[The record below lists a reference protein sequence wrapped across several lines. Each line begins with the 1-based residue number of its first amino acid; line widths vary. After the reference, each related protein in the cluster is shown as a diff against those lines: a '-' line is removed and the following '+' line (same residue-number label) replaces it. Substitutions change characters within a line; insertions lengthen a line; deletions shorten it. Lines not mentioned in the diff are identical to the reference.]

1 MKPVLSVLGVVA
13 VGLVL
18 TLVHR
23 WRLGAAVIGLALSLA
38 AALRLVLPTEKA
50 GYLVVRSRA
59 VDAAVLTVLG
69 LATVG
74 LANSVPG
81 GH

>member
-38 AALRLVLPTEKA
+38 AALRLVLPTDKA
-50 GYLVVRSRA
+50 GYLVVRSRG

-81 GH
+81 H